1 MFLAIFHVI
10 GSVSV
15 FPYVPLQFWN
25 YEWSH
30 SLCGPLVMSGWAR
43 NRHTYPDVKP
53 TLEASVKECIITHHN
68 TIMLNTTLLCRLYEQ
83 SLFLLRECREKLNT
97 RASTKIAC
105 RVEMCRARVTFPRGR
120 RFLRSSGMTDCLK
133 SIVARMC
140 DRNLTLF
147 ITKHIKYGN
156 FNKVELFWM
165 KILNSV
171 GRSHQLPR
179 AERETRGRNGAGG
192 TPGHMWGNWGLFGNS
207 ATNSNRCG
215 GETWALD

>member
-1 MFLAIFHVI
+1 
-10 GSVSV
+10 
-15 FPYVPLQFWN
+15 
-25 YEWSH
+25 
-30 SLCGPLVMSGWAR
+30 
-43 NRHTYPDVKP
+43 
-53 TLEASVKECIITHHN
+53 
-68 TIMLNTTLLCRLYEQ
+68 MLSTTLLCRLYEQ
-83 SLFLLRECREKLNT
+83 SLFLLRECWEKLNT

-147 ITKHIKYGN
+147 NTKHIKYGN

-165 KILNSV
+165 KILNFV

-207 ATNSNRCG
+207 ATNSKRCG
-215 GETWALD
+215 GETWGLDLWCPNSRGKCGDVRAIDRTWAWAACGALTWSLQKWYQDV